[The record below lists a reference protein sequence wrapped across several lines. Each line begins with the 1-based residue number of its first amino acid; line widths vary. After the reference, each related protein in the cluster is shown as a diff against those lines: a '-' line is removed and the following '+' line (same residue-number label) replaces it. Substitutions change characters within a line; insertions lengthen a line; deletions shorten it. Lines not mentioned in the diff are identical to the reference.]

1 MENTKLI
8 RKIAWSFATRTGV
21 DFRELL
27 AEANLAYLEALQTYD
42 PSKSKVSTHV
52 WNCVNGSLKNYIAQ
66 EVKHLAM
73 DIDEVELPVNAP
85 SYFEKLS
92 KEAQEIAEIVLSAP
106 EDFIAMAQPEAKDKI
121 KNILQN
127 QGWDLK
133 KIFRNMKELSVIYS

>member
-8 RKIAWSFATRTGV
+8 RKIAWNFATRTGV

-27 AEANLAYLEALQTYD
+27 AEANLAYLEALKTYD
-42 PSKSKVSTHV
+42 PSKSKVSTHI
-52 WNCVNGSLKNYIAQ
+52 WNCVNGSLKNYIAT
-66 EVKHLAM
+66 EVKHLAV
-73 DIDEVELPVNAP
+73 DIDEVDIPVSTP

-106 EDFIAMAQPEAKDKI
+106 EDFIAMAQPEAKEKI

-133 KIFRNMKELSVIYS
+133 KIFRNMKELSLIYS